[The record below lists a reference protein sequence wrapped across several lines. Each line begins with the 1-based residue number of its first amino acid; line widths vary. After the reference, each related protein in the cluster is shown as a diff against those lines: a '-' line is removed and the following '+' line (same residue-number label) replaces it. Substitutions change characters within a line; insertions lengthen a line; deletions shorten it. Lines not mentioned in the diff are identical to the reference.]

1 MIKFRYLFLTVC
13 AAFAGIAC
21 QPATN
26 TTNGNA
32 NTSVNTNSNSN
43 AAKPSAAAPIKE
55 ELMTLERSAYEAFK
69 SKNAAF
75 WDPFLTANFV
85 GYSAN
90 GRLDRAAAIKEYSGA
105 ECDVKSYTLSDEQ
118 MIPVGSDA
126 AVLTYKVTMD
136 GTCGGQKLPAQQWAG
151 GLYIREGGRWKGAFH
166 AETPIID
173 PKAPP
178 SAKPAPMAPVKGEE
192 GKPDASAESLLAVE
206 KKVWEAWKNKD
217 GSALESTLGKEF
229 VWLSGTGRMNR
240 AQSIAAWSTDNKC
253 TVRSTTLTD
262 AKAVSLNK
270 DVSLLT
276 FKGAA
281 DGSCDGQPVPTEL
294 YGAVYYNNN
303 GTWQPVMGI
312 GVPQ

>member
-1 MIKFRYLFLTVC
+1 MINFRYLVLAA
-13 AAFAGIAC
+13 AAFGSFAC
-21 QPATN
+21 TPQS
-26 TTNGNA
+26 
-32 NTSVNTNSNSN
+32 TSTSTLNSNSN
-43 AAKPSAAAPIKE
+43 SAAANAAKPAPAAPTMG
-55 ELMTLERSAYEAFK
+55 ELMTLERSAYEAFMT
-69 SKNAAF
+69 KNAAF
-75 WDPFLTANFV
+75 WDPFLSANFV

-118 MIPVGSDA
+118 MMPVGADA

-151 GLYIREGGRWKGAFH
+151 GVYVRDGDRWKGAFH

-178 SAKPAPMAPVKGEE
+178 SSKPAPPATAKVDET
-192 GKPDASAESLLAVE
+192 KPDASADALLAIE
-206 KKVWEAWKNKD
+206 KKIWEAWKNKD
-217 GSALESTLGKEF
+217 SAALEGVLGKEF
-229 VWLSGTGRMNR
+229 VWLAGSGRMNR
-240 AQSIAAWSTDNKC
+240 AESVKAWSVENKC
-253 TVRSTTLTD
+253 TIKSTTLTD
-262 AKAVSLNK
+262 AKAVSLTK

-281 DGSCDGQPVPTEL
+281 DGTCDGQPVPTEL

-303 GTWQPVMGI
+303 GTWQPMMGI